1 MGLGQ
6 EGTELTCACYCPS
19 VGYLGVG
26 VVFGMGQRGEEE
38 WEFTM
43 NDSDENND
51 NMGYRSNKIPDPFTL
66 AIIHFTR
73 SLLLRSIHGYVSLGS
88 QYLISI
94 VKAIQESCPG
104 MYNRLVIF
112 CGLCSAVST
121 VIVTPYHYLPLCLP
135 SPMPAPCSP
144 RSVA

>member
-1 MGLGQ
+1 
-6 EGTELTCACYCPS
+6 
-19 VGYLGVG
+19 
-26 VVFGMGQRGEEE
+26 
-38 WEFTM
+38 M

-73 SLLLRSIHGYVSLGS
+73 SLLLRSIHGYVLLGS
-88 QYLISI
+88 QYIISI

-112 CGLCSAVST
+112 CGLCSVLLAV
-121 VIVTPYHYLPLCLP
+121 LKAP
-135 SPMPAPCSP
+135 SP
-144 RSVA
+144 